1 MSRHLMLHMAVARK
15 ENGREEEG
23 RQLFLPM
30 LAGKRVGAVSDGVVR
45 EKTTLYKAPARS
57 SAGRN
62 NLHQ

>member
-1 MSRHLMLHMAVARK
+1 MLHMAVARK

-45 EKTTLYKAPARS
+45 
-57 SAGRN
+57 G
-62 NLHQ
+62 